1 MYLPRGGIY
10 QRSFLETGTSV
21 KKKLK
26 KIRPQNS
33 GPSPNFEISTF
44 EMATNQVETETN
56 IEPVLVAATMDDGSV
71 NMRPGLQIGTAPSPP
86 RRRRITRSTTVA
98 NKKPKLTKAQRKLEM
113 TLVGS
118 PESASSSSASAS
130 PPLVLDA
137 TPPPATPPHPHVR
150 NICVYSP
157 IPPTSIEVCE
167 AFIRFYMAQKTLL
180 QAQAAAAIVLSSS
193 ESTPDHATRVS
204 SQPE

>member
-1 MYLPRGGIY
+1 
-10 QRSFLETGTSV
+10 
-21 KKKLK
+21 
-26 KIRPQNS
+26 
-33 GPSPNFEISTF
+33 
-44 EMATNQVETETN
+44 MATTQVENETK
-56 IEPVLVAATMDDGSV
+56 IEPVLVAATMNDGSV
-71 NMRPGLQIGTAPSPP
+71 NVHPGLQIDNRTAASPP
-86 RRRRITRSTTVA
+86 RRRRVTRQTTVA
-98 NKKPKLTKAQRKLEM
+98 NKKPKLSKAQRKLEM

-193 ESTPDHATRVS
+193 ESTPDHAARVS